1 MAHNTLLTVN
11 PEGKLLKEVKDII
24 DEIHII
30 LKIQSQQQTVM
41 KAFVKN
47 IRQMLRARCRRRG
60 QRIHHGSGDENT
72 DSSFETSDG
81 SPEESAMRKTLRRA
95 DDLLSDV
102 QERTS
107 ELVDLLNGA
116 KTTSSALKDLL
127 TLKQQQAGVIEAREA
142 VKIAAETKKQGQY
155 AVTFTGITIIF
166 VS

>member
-1 MAHNTLLTVN
+1 M
-11 PEGKLLKEVKDII
+11 KDII

-47 IRQMLRARCRRRG
+47 IRQILRARCRGQIRREDA
-60 QRIHHGSGDENT
+60 SGDV
-72 DSSFETSDG
+72 DETPG
-81 SPEESAMRKTLRRA
+81 KNAEESAWRTLHRA

-102 QERTS
+102 DERTS
-107 ELVDLLNGA
+107 ELVDLLNSA

-155 AVTFTGITIIF
+155 TVTFTGITIIF